1 MEALGSPEAVLTA
14 TRAQLAGVVGDSKAR
29 RIQEGCKPDLLERS
43 LAWLAQPNHFLLG
56 LDAPDYPESLLQIG
70 QAPPVLY
77 GMGRRELLSAPM
89 IAVVGSRN
97 PTAQG
102 ERDAFAFSQAL
113 SQAGLTV
120 VSGLAL
126 GIDTH
131 AHRGGLSAAGASV
144 AVVGTGLDRVYPAR
158 NHTLAQ
164 ALAHDGLMLS
174 EFPLGTAPL
183 PGNFPRRNRIISGLS
198 KGCLVVEAAVNS
210 GSLVTARLAV
220 AQGRD
225 VFAIPGSIHSALSKG
240 CHALIKEGAKLV
252 ESVADIL
259 EEMAWHTTLPSTAL
273 AAAGETEDD
282 AMLLDALGHAPIS
295 LDAIVMHTG
304 LTVSELSARL
314 LRMEMTGTVVAL
326 PGGLYQRLI

>member
-1 MEALGSPEAVLTA
+1 MGPATIAALVEALGSPEAVLAA
-14 TRAQLAGVVGDSKAR
+14 TRTQLAGVVGDSKAR
-29 RIQEGCKPDLLERS
+29 LIQEGCKPTLLERS
-43 LAWLAQPNHFLLG
+43 LTWLAQPNHFLVG

-77 GMGRRELLSAPM
+77 GMGRRELLRAPM

-126 GIDTH
+126 GIGTH

-158 NHTLAQ
+158 NHALAQ
-164 ALAHDGLMLS
+164 ELAHDGLLLS
-174 EFPLGTAPL
+174 EFALGTAPL

-198 KGCLVVEAAVNS
+198 KGCLVVEAAMNS

-240 CHALIKEGAKLV
+240 CHALIKEGAKL
-252 ESVADIL
+252 
-259 EEMAWHTTLPSTAL
+259 
-273 AAAGETEDD
+273 
-282 AMLLDALGHAPIS
+282 
-295 LDAIVMHTG
+295 
-304 LTVSELSARL
+304 
-314 LRMEMTGTVVAL
+314 
-326 PGGLYQRLI
+326 